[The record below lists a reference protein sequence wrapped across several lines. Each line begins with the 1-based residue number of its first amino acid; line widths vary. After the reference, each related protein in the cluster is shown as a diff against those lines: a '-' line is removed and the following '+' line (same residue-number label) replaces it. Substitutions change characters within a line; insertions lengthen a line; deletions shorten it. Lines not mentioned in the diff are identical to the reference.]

1 MLTPNELRV
10 VPDNIVKIYQDL
22 EDDIISDITRRLQK
36 VGSITDTADWQMYM
50 LGNMGNDLETIKK
63 RITATNK
70 IGKKELD
77 NLFSEAAGRSM
88 EYENIAYKKAGK
100 KTLSLADSPTM
111 LEFVKANSKK
121 TYGDLKNL
129 TKSLGFKVGSSYL
142 PIAKT
147 YQDTLNY
154 AQFQVASGAFSHQ
167 QATRIAVKKLADS
180 GLRYIDYESGTSSM
194 LDVAVRRATLTGIN
208 QTTAELSLMQMDE
221 LGGEFVEVS
230 AHMGARPDHA
240 EWQGQ
245 VYHVGGAKD
254 GYEDFEEST
263 GYGTGGGL
271 CGWNCRHSFSVFFP
285 GISTRNYTDEQIKNI
300 DPPDIEFEGKT
311 YSYYEA
317 TQNQRRIERMI
328 RKTKREMIGF
338 ESAGAK
344 EDFTWVSVKL
354 QRQKQLYR
362 DFSKT
367 AGLKMRHER
376 HQIYGFGKSVSQKG
390 VWVNK
395 KKAIEKA
402 TQKGY
407 NKTIIK
413 MSDVRKRCVKNGIEY
428 NSISKSSIKRTTDE
442 LIALIGGADKTKG
455 SCASLSFAYTGNKAG
470 YDVLDFRGGA
480 SREFFS
486 RTKTIE
492 QISKLNGVR
501 GFIEKDINDFNAV
514 LKLIQNVEHGK
525 EYILATGSHAA
536 IIRRASKGFE
546 FLELQSRTQ
555 NGFKNLNN
563 AVLKKRFRCKK
574 SRSVLGI
581 KYESTN
587 ILIDVESLG
596 KNDEFK
602 RVLGYINTDIS
613 KQMKGVGGGVK

>member
-1 MLTPNELRV
+1 MLTPNELKV

-22 EDDIISDITRRLQK
+22 EDDIISDIARRLQK

-50 LGNMGNDLETIKK
+50 MGNMGNDLETIKK

-70 IGKKELD
+70 ISKKELD

-167 QATRIAVKKLADS
+167 QAIKIAVKKLADS
-180 GLRYIDYESGTSSM
+180 GLRYVDYESSTSSM

-208 QTTAELSLMQMDE
+208 QTTAEISLMQMDE

-245 VYHVGGAKD
+245 VYHVGSAKD

-263 GYGTGGGL
+263 GYGTGPGL

-285 GISTRNYTDEQIKNI
+285 GISTRNYTDEHLKSI

-328 RKTKREMIGF
+328 RKTKREMVGF

-344 EDFTWVSVKL
+344 EDFTWASVKL

-376 HQIYGFGKSVSQKG
+376 HQVYGFGKSVSQKG
-390 VWVNK
+390 VWANK
-395 KKAIEKA
+395 EGLKKPVISGNINKA
-402 TQKGY
+402 L
-407 NKTIIK
+407 NKTRIVYKIADESLEKELQKQSNKAWRKLLGSEQNALYDYTGAYYGTINRHLRGAVSSDSWVRDYTEDLIK
-413 MSDVRKRCVKNGIEY
+413 NIDSVMDSNHIGENLTLFRGVSKDDFMKWKQSNTSETFLSTSIRKDVAESFGNGYLIEIKAPKDTKGLYLGDNSTIAGEKEVLLDRKLRYRIV
-428 NSISKSSIKRTTDE
+428 SSKETFLEVE
-442 LIALIGGADKTKG
+442 LIP
-455 SCASLSFAYTGNKAG
+455 
-470 YDVLDFRGGA
+470 
-480 SREFFS
+480 
-486 RTKTIE
+486 
-492 QISKLNGVR
+492 
-501 GFIEKDINDFNAV
+501 
-514 LKLIQNVEHGK
+514 
-525 EYILATGSHAA
+525 
-536 IIRRASKGFE
+536 
-546 FLELQSRTQ
+546 
-555 NGFKNLNN
+555 
-563 AVLKKRFRCKK
+563 
-574 SRSVLGI
+574 
-581 KYESTN
+581 
-587 ILIDVESLG
+587 
-596 KNDEFK
+596 
-602 RVLGYINTDIS
+602 
-613 KQMKGVGGGVK
+613 

>member
-1 MLTPNELRV
+1 MLTPNELKV

-36 VGSITDTADWQMYM
+36 VGSITDTADWQIYM

-70 IGKKELD
+70 ISKQELD

-100 KTLSLADSPTM
+100 KTLSLGDSPTM

-129 TKSLGFKVGSSYL
+129 TKSLGFKVGNSYL

-167 QATRIAVKKLADS
+167 QAIKIAVKKLADS

-254 GYEDFEEST
+254 GYGDFEEST
-263 GYGTGGGL
+263 GYGTGDGL

-285 GISTRNYTDEQIKNI
+285 GISTRNYTDEHLKNI
-300 DPPDIEFEGKT
+300 DPPDIGFEGKT

-344 EDFTWVSVKL
+344 EDFTWAGAKL

-362 DFSKT
+362 DFSNA

-376 HQIYGFGKSVSQKG
+376 HQVYGFGKSVSQKG
-390 VWVNK
+390 VWVNRK
-395 KKAIEKA
+395 RTVEKA

-407 NKTIIK
+407 DKNKL
-413 MSDVRKRCVKNGIEY
+413 DFALDRVLEHG
-428 NSISKSSIKRTTDE
+428 KRTGKEGLMWLD
-442 LIALIGGADKTKG
+442 LDYNPILP
-455 SCASLSFAYTGNKAG
+455 FATGNKKSVG
-470 YDVLDFRGGA
+470 IT
-480 SREFFS
+480 REDMRFLMAQPKDSIISLHNHPSSSSFS
-486 RTKTIE
+486 PADMDIACRIE
-492 QISKLNGVR
+492 SV
-501 GFIEKDINDFNAV
+501 
-514 LKLIQNVEHGK
+514 K
-525 EYILATGSHAA
+525 ELQVIAHDGTRY
-536 IIRRASKGFE
+536 
-546 FLELQSRTQ
+546 FLEIGTGKRPEDHIIDDEFYKTLNKLQSKYD
-555 NGFKNLNN
+555 NMFKKTKNN
-563 AVLKKRFRCKK
+563 ELVWKEHTHEVNEMLA
-574 SRSVLGI
+574 
-581 KYESTN
+581 
-587 ILIDVESLG
+587 
-596 KNDEFK
+596 
-602 RVLGYINTDIS
+602 
-613 KQMKGVGGGVK
+613 KQFGWNYRRELPR